1 MGRASAQSAGS
12 RASVAGVITRTR
24 VRDRRGR
31 LWTLSRVPKA
41 EAEDE
46 DFRFWYEELTP
57 EQRVDLVDECLE
69 SSLKAQGRGKP
80 RLRRV
85 HRRIQRKRR

>member
-1 MGRASAQSAGS
+1 LTRIAAAGNMGH
-12 RASVAGVITRTR
+12 VIKRSE

-31 LWTLSRVPKA
+31 VWTVSVVPTV
-41 EAEDE
+41 EADEE

-57 EQRVDLVDECLE
+57 GQRVDLVDECLL
-69 SSLKAQGRGKP
+69 SCLKTKGLDGLP

-85 HRRIQRKRR
+85 YRRVERKGR

>member
-1 MGRASAQSAGS
+1 MI
-12 RASVAGVITRTR
+12 VRTR
-24 VRDRRGR
+24 LRDRRGR
-31 LWTLSRVPKA
+31 LWTLSKVPKA
-41 EAEDE
+41 EADEE

-69 SSLKAQGRGKP
+69 SSLKAQGRVKP

-85 HRRIQRKRR
+85 HRRVQRKSR

>member
-1 MGRASAQSAGS
+1 MSSAIKRGE
-12 RASVAGVITRTR
+12 

-31 LWTLSRVPKA
+31 VWTVAVVPKA
-41 EAEDE
+41 EAEEE

-57 EQRVDLVDECLE
+57 AQRVDLVDECLL
-69 SSLKAQGRGKP
+69 SCLKTKGENGLP

-85 HRRIQRKRR
+85 YRRIKRKAR